1 MTSDLYKTA
10 YAAAS
15 AVLEKKAGWA
25 SNLFVK
31 WPGLVAMGGWALPIA
46 MGALGGVGAGYAI
59 HKATRRA
66 DPTVSDSN
74 SVDDLRNVEHLKRVK
89 YYKQLIQSMGGTGE
103 EA

>member
-15 AVLEKKAGWA
+15 AVLEKKAGKLA
-25 SNLFVK
+25 DFFVK
-31 WPGLVAMGGWALPIA
+31 LPTLLTGAGWVAPIA
-46 MGALGGVGAGYAI
+46 LGALGGVGAGYAA
-59 HKATRRA
+59 HKMTRRV

-89 YYKQLIQSMGGTGE
+89 YYKQLIQSMGGGRE